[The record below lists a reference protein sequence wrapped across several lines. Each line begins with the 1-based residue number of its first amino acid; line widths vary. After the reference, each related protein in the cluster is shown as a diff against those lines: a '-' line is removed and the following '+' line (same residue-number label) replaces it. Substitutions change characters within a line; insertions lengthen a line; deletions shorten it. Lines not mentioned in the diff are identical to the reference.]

1 MRAAFLRLRY
11 DKGVGK
17 RRKTLPRSREISDGE
32 TVYLSSYEVGYDAV
46 DDPQLRQLPAKLRE
60 RIPELYAQLSAA
72 PQEAIPEIIALK
84 ERFPE
89 VPLFATFLSVAY
101 AQTGEMAKADEA
113 TAEAYEAHPDN
124 LFTRVNYADL
134 CRRRGELDKIPEIFQ
149 GTFDL
154 QALYPQRRAFHIS
167 EFVSFTGVIGLY
179 LCAVGRKELARR
191 LHGVMLELAPDDDM
205 TALLG
210 SQLIASPFKR
220 LFGWR
225 FRS

>member
-1 MRAAFLRLRY
+1 MSR
-11 DKGVGK
+11 
-17 RRKTLPRSREISDGE
+17 RRKTLPRSREISDGR
-32 TVYLSSYEVGYDAV
+32 TVYLSSYEVSYDAV
-46 DDPQLRQLPAKLRE
+46 DDPQLGPLPAKIRE
-60 RIPELYAQLSAA
+60 RIPEIYAQLAAA
-72 PQEAIPEIIALK
+72 PQEAIPEIAALK

-101 AQTGEMAKADEA
+101 AQAGEMVKADEA

-134 CRRRGELDKIPEIFQ
+134 CRRRGELGKIPDVF
-149 GTFDL
+149 GGKFDL

-220 LFGWR
+220 LFSWR